1 MKPALIPFA
10 VLVAIQLTCVQVN
23 IPQIPELCRRCLQ
36 PIGSLIARGIK
47 KMSMRSSSFWDDDY
61 LFIGWAGEIMN
72 KRERLSAIRSGAFQ
86 VQSVESD
93 EVIVRVFKDVA
104 LLYRRIN
111 SEYQQMG
118 REAAPCG
125 QTATDP
131 HWMKCFPSDSGT
143 KAS

>member
-61 LFIGWAGEIMN
+61 LFIGWAGDYEQARAALGN
-72 KRERLSAIRSGAFQ
+72 PVRSLSGSIGGVGRGDSASVQRCRSSFI
-86 VQSVESD
+86 D
-93 EVIVRVFKDVA
+93 E
-104 LLYRRIN
+104 
-111 SEYQQMG
+111 
-118 REAAPCG
+118 
-125 QTATDP
+125 
-131 HWMKCFPSDSGT
+131 
-143 KAS
+143 